1 MKYILVTKILVET
14 KIVGAHPALIKKIAK
29 TIEDSYISSKEI
41 PNDATVRLR
50 NPYRVV
56 YSVDYDKS
64 TKLLWNKELI
74 PLENE

>member
-14 KIVGAHPALIKKIAK
+14 KIIGSYPALIKKTAK
-29 TIEDSYISSKEI
+29 TTEDAYISSKEI
-41 PNDATVRLR
+41 PNDATVRLI

-56 YSVDYDKS
+56 YSIDYDRS
-64 TKLLWNKELI
+64 TKLLWDKELI